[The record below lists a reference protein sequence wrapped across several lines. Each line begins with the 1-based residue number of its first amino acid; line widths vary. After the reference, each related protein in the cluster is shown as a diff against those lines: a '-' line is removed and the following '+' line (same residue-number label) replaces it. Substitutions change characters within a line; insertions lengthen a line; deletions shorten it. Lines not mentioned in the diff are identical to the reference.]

1 VQNHYDKTKQEV
13 KYWQYAAWT
22 LPFVALATIAVTY
35 FVGWHTW
42 YAISVTS
49 TVVVFF
55 SVAVFWWWWA
65 LDKTVLIFK
74 SFEEIARSF
83 GFIQKEISETKNEL
97 QKNHSDRERRKQD

>member
-1 VQNHYDKTKQEV
+1 
-13 KYWQYAAWT
+13 
-22 LPFVALATIAVTY
+22 
-35 FVGWHTW
+35 
-42 YAISVTS
+42 
-49 TVVVFF
+49 VVVFF

-83 GFIQKEISETKNEL
+83 GLIQKEIVKTKNEL